1 MGKEQLKESIQDILI
16 DDSLFKALTK
26 KVPSFNAIV
35 EINSVAIKYKLPK
48 QILIG
53 VYILERTFRP
63 VSFRV
68 LEYLALFYSFIML
81 CFFRKPFPNYT
92 IGICQVGIGNILNFN
107 GYNVNAHSTY
117 TNEIHFKQFIAICK
131 SIYWKQN
138 IEIAAWLLKK
148 YYEAIEDLSFERK
161 IKYVGMAYN
170 GDYSY
175 GQMLKNL
182 ICNSQIIPKY

>member
-1 MGKEQLKESIQDILI
+1 MQYVNQ
-16 DDSLFKALTK
+16 F
-26 KVPSFNAIV
+26 
-35 EINSVAIKYKLPK
+35 
-48 QILIG
+48 
-53 VYILERTFRP
+53 
-63 VSFRV
+63 
-68 LEYLALFYSFIML
+68 
-81 CFFRKPFPNYT
+81 
-92 IGICQVGIGNILNFN
+92 IGN
-107 GYNVNAHSTY
+107 
-117 TNEIHFKQFIAICK
+117 K
-131 SIYWKQN
+131 N